1 MDKKE
6 LLEYFNKKFDTRIS
20 RRMKKLTEE
29 FNELVEAVNSG
40 KREDIIDEL
49 ADVNG
54 VLFHIAGILGY
65 TQDEL
70 LEMCA
75 DKVTGREKDPNYKR
89 KHPHVKNEGAE

>member
-54 VLFHIAGILGY
+54 VLFHIAGILVY

-75 DKVTGREKDPNYKR
+75 DKVMGREKDPNYKR

>member
-75 DKVTGREKDPNYKR
+75 DKVTGVR
-89 KHPHVKNEGAE
+89 KTRTTNVSIRM